1 MTVGLRIVPH
11 AVTRPY
17 RCAMW
22 PQLGARHEKGYFD
35 VGTDDP
41 EGWNHSYV
49 SVEFVEQAARHLGF
63 ASPSEVAELK
73 RAVEDHERTIESLEA
88 DLREADRFAEAA
100 EYTLNHFGS
109 KVKQK
114 PGRKAREVQEAA

>member
-1 MTVGLRIVPH
+1 MPGLRIVPH
-11 AVTRPY
+11 ALTRPH

-22 PQLGARHEKGYFD
+22 PQLGARHPKGYFD

-49 SVEFVEQAARHLGF
+49 SVEFVEQAAKQLGF
-63 ASPSEVAELK
+63 ASPDEVALLK
-73 RAVEDHERTIESLEA
+73 DTVANHERSIESLEQEV
-88 DLREADRFAEAA
+88 READRFAEAA

-109 KVKQK
+109 KVRQK
-114 PGRKAREVQEAA
+114 PGRKPQPQEV